1 MPQPYTLSVQK
12 VAKRFNKTKLFNDI
26 DFQLISGDK
35 LAITGT
41 NGSGKS
47 TLLKIIAG
55 IIPPSKG
62 KVNVLANDKEV
73 SKEAYFKHFN
83 ICAPYIELIE
93 EFSLRE
99 HLAFHQNFKE
109 PLFEDGIEEIV
120 KEAGLLPH
128 LDQKLNSFSSGMKQ
142 RVKLILAICY
152 NSTVMM
158 LDEPTSHLDEAGKN
172 WYKKLLNT
180 YSNERICIL
189 FSNETEEYIFFTKKM
204 VNIEP

>member
-1 MPQPYTLSVQK
+1 MPQQYTLSVQK
-12 VAKRFNKTKLFNDI
+12 VAKRFNKTKLFNEI
-26 DFQLISGDK
+26 DFQLIGNDK
-35 LAITGT
+35 LAITGQ

-73 SKEAYFKHFN
+73 SKEEYFKHFN
-83 ICAPYIELIE
+83 ICAPYTELIE

-109 PLFEDGIEEIV
+109 PIYDGEVAEIV
-120 KEAGLLPH
+120 EEAGLLNN

-152 NSTVMM
+152 NSTVIL
-158 LDEPTSHLDEAGKN
+158 LDEPTSHLDEVGKI
-172 WYKKLLNT
+172 WYKKLLSN
-180 YSNERICIL
+180 YSHERICII
-189 FSNETEEYIFFTKKM
+189 FSNETEEYIFFTKKI